1 MSFVWSRFTLT
12 SCFGLVLLGGIGC
25 SANVKAALGP
35 NGSHV
40 LTCGS
45 GMAAC
50 VNKAAK
56 ICGEDGYT
64 ILEGTS
70 RSKLLGGES
79 SSYREM
85 SEVAELSVRCGLPEG
100 DEEGEGTPA
109 VVYKL
114 PERTDP
120 PIVVDEP
127 ISPPAG
133 SVCAPGA
140 TLACVGPGACQ
151 GGQVCLETGTGY
163 GPCDCGDSAPKKP
176 ASERASGTSTPPSS
190 GPSTVDEKKSGT
202 PANPSV
208 PVVPGVAPT
217 PTPLGQQK

>member
-1 MSFVWSRFTLT
+1 MSFVWSQFTCA
-12 SCFGLVLLGGIGC
+12 SCLGLILLGGIGC

-35 NGSHV
+35 SGSHV

-56 ICGEDGYT
+56 ICGEDGYV
-64 ILEGTS
+64 IIEGTS

-85 SEVAELSVRCGLPEG
+85 SEVAELTVRCGLPEDG
-100 DEEGEGTPA
+100 EEETQI
-109 VVYKL
+109 VYKL
-114 PERTDP
+114 PERTDA
-120 PIVVDEP
+120 PIVAQEP
-127 ISPPAG
+127 IAPVAG

-151 GGQVCLETGTGY
+151 GGQVCLESGNGY
-163 GPCDCGDSAPKKP
+163 GACDCGESGPKEP
-176 ASERASGTSTPPSS
+176 ASERANGASTSPTS

-202 PANPSV
+202 PADPSM
-208 PVVPGVAPT
+208 PAVPGIAPT